1 MTLRRGKLIHDNPL
15 TIGQPRPLTREDL
28 ALLTEKRPDKPVAQR
43 LRDPHHRLA
52 RFIAMGHTNTA
63 AAALAGY
70 SINRVAMFLQ
80 DPAFKQLV
88 AEYRN
93 MVNDS
98 FKEQVDEYMALS
110 VANMTKAERMISEH
124 LDKADEEGELLPLS
138 KLDTISQGRMD
149 RFGYGK
155 KQTNLNVN
163 VDFAAQL
170 EKARQRSGKVI
181 EATSAVASPPSLP
194 ILRRA

>member
-1 MTLRRGKLIHDNPL
+1 MTLRRGQLVQSNPL
-15 TIGQPRPLTREDL
+15 TLGTPRPLTRDDL
-28 ALLTEKRPDKPVAQR
+28 ALLKEKRPEKVLSR
-43 LRDPHHRLA
+43 LRDPHHKLA
-52 RFIAMGHTNTA
+52 RLLAMGQTNA
-63 AAALAGY
+63 QAGLLAGY
-70 SINRVAMFLQ
+70 SINRVSMLLQ

-88 AEYRN
+88 EEYRG
-93 MVNDS
+93 VVQES
-98 FKEQVDEYMALS
+98 FKDQVDEYMALAVS
-110 VANMTKAERMISEH
+110 NMTKAERQIAEH
-124 LDKADEEGELLPLS
+124 FDKADEEGELLPLS

-170 EKARQRSGKVI
+170 EKARQRSGRVI
-181 EATSAVASPPSLP
+181 DASPALPPAQP

>member
-1 MTLRRGKLIHDNPL
+1 MTLRRGKLVQENPL
-15 TIGQPRPLTREDL
+15 TLGAPRVLSRDDL
-28 ALLTEKRPDKPVAQR
+28 SILKEKRHAKPVIQR

-52 RFIAMGHTNTA
+52 RFLAMGHNNTVA
-63 AAALAGY
+63 AQLSGY

-80 DPAFKQLV
+80 DPAFQQLV
-88 AEYRN
+88 SEYRG
-93 MVNDS
+93 MVNES
-98 FKEQVDEYMALS
+98 FKEQIDEFMALS
-110 VANMTKAERMISEH
+110 VSNMIKAERQVAEH
-124 LDKADEEGELLPLS
+124 FDKSDEEGELLPLS

-170 EKARQRSGKVI
+170 EKARQRSGRI
-181 EATSAVASPPSLP
+181 IDNPPQPKL
-194 ILRRA
+194 LRRA

>member
-15 TIGQPRPLTREDL
+15 TLGTPRPLTREDL
-28 ALLTEKRPDKPVAQR
+28 ALLQEKRPQKLLQT
-43 LRDPHHRLA
+43 LRDPHHKLA
-52 RFIAMGHTNTA
+52 RLLAMGQTQA
-63 AAALAGY
+63 QAGAIAGY
-70 SINRVAMFLQ
+70 SIGRVQTLLV
-80 DPAFKQLV
+80 DPSFQQLV
-88 AEYRN
+88 AEYRG
-93 MVNDS
+93 VVLDS
-98 FKEQVDEYMALS
+98 YKEQVDEYMSLAVS
-110 VANMTKAERMISEH
+110 NMVKSERMIAEH

-163 VDFAAQL
+163 VDFASQL
-170 EKARQRSGKVI
+170 EKARQRSSKVI
-181 EATSAVASPPSLP
+181 DATPTP

>member
-1 MTLRRGKLIHDNPL
+1 MTLRRGKLVHDNPL
-15 TIGQPRPLTREDL
+15 TLGAPRVLSRDDL
-28 ALLTEKRPDKPVAQR
+28 SLLKEKRPTKPVIQR

-52 RFIAMGHTNTA
+52 RFIAMGHNNTVA
-63 AAALAGY
+63 AQLSGY

-80 DPAFKQLV
+80 DPAFQQLV
-88 AEYRN
+88 SEYRGL
-93 MVNDS
+93 VNES
-98 FKEQVDEYMALS
+98 FKEQVDEYMSLS
-110 VANMTKAERMISEH
+110 VGNMIKAERQIAEH
-124 LDKADEEGELLPLS
+124 FEVADESGELLPLS

-170 EKARQRSGKVI
+170 EKARQRSGRVI
-181 EATSAVASPPSLP
+181 DASPAPRPPSLP

>member
-1 MTLRRGKLIHDNPL
+1 MTLRRGKLEQSNPL
-15 TIGQPRPLTREDL
+15 TLGVPRALTREDL
-28 ALLTEKRPDKPVAQR
+28 TLLKEKRPQKLLKT
-43 LRDPHHRLA
+43 LRDPHHKLA
-52 RFIAMGHTNTA
+52 RLLAMGQTDSQA
-63 AAALAGY
+63 GAIAGY
-70 SINRVAMFLQ
+70 SMGGVQRLKV
-80 DPAFKQLV
+80 DPAFQNLV
-88 AEYRN
+88 AEYRK
-93 MVNDS
+93 VVSDS
-98 FKEQVDEYMALS
+98 YKEQVDEYMELAVS
-110 VANMTKAERMISEH
+110 NMVKSERMIAEH

-181 EATSAVASPPSLP
+181 DASSAAASSPSSLP

>member
-1 MTLRRGKLIHDNPL
+1 MTLRRGKLVQQNPL
-15 TIGQPRPLTREDL
+15 TLGTPRPLSREDL
-28 ALLTEKRPDKPVAQR
+28 ALLKEKRADKPVLQR
-43 LRDPHHRLA
+43 LRDPHHKLA
-52 RFIAMGHTNTA
+52 RFLAMGHTNA
-63 AAALAGY
+63 AAGALAGY
-70 SINRVAMFLQ
+70 SINRVSMFLQ

-88 AEYRN
+88 EEYRKI
-93 MVNDS
+93 VTDS

-110 VANMTKAERMISEH
+110 VSNMVKSERMIAEH

-163 VDFAAQL
+163 VDFASQL
-170 EKARQRSGKVI
+170 EKARQRSAKI
-181 EATSAVASPPSLP
+181 IDSPPP